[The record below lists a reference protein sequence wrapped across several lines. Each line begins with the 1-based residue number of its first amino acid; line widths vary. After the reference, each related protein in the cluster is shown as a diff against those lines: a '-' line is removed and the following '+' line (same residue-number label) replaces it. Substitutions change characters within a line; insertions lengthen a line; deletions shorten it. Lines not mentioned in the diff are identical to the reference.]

1 MTRWTLRL
9 IVANVVLY
17 FLATLSPRIV
27 DQFALVPAELLVRPW
42 TAITS
47 MFMHGSPGHLFWN
60 MLALFFFGPRVESR
74 LGDRHF
80 LGLYFASGI
89 MGGVLSLFSPH
100 VPIIGASGAIFGVML
115 AYAIFWPRDQILL
128 WFVLPVPAF
137 VLIAIMTVMNLL
149 PAISTIGQGDG
160 IAHFAHLGGFLGG
173 YLYLK
178 WIQLR
183 SPARSFRARATPLPP
198 KPRIS
203 TGTAD
208 LQRWSRIPRDKMH
221 EVNREE
227 VDRILDKISAKG
239 IASLTAGE
247 REVLDRFS
255 TQH

>member
-89 MGGVLSLFSPH
+89 MGGVLSLFAPH

>member
-9 IVANVVLY
+9 IVANVVMY
-17 FLATLSPRIV
+17 FLTDLNPRIV
-27 DQFALVPAELLVRPW
+27 EQLWLVPAQLLYQPW

-47 MFMHGSPGHLFWN
+47 MFVHGGPSHLFWN
-60 MLALFFFGPRVESR
+60 MLSLFFFGPRVESR

-80 LGLYFASGI
+80 LGLYFVSGI
-89 MGGVLSLFSPH
+89 MGGILSLFSPH

-115 AYAIFWPRDQILL
+115 AYAIFWPHDKILL

-137 VLIAIMTVMNLL
+137 VLIILMTVMNLL
-149 PAISTIGQGDG
+149 PAISSIGGGDG

-173 YLYLK
+173 YLYLR
-178 WIQLR
+178 WIQAR
-183 SPARSFRARATPLPP
+183 SPAGSFRAKATPLQR
-198 KPRIS
+198 KSRIS
-203 TGTAD
+203 SGTAD
-208 LQRWSRIPRDKMH
+208 LQRWSSIPRDKMH